1 MMTGAEI
8 KEMDLAYNL
17 HSWAKQGNLD
27 PLVITKA
34 DGIYLWD
41 ADGKQYM
48 DMSSE
53 LVNSNVG
60 HGNQDIIQAIKEQA
74 DKFCFYLLLLPWN
87 HGLS

>member
-17 HSWAKQGNLD
+17 HSWSKQGNLD

-41 ADGKQYM
+41 ADG
-48 DMSSE
+48 
-53 LVNSNVG
+53 
-60 HGNQDIIQAIKEQA
+60 
-74 DKFCFYLLLLPWN
+74 
-87 HGLS
+87 